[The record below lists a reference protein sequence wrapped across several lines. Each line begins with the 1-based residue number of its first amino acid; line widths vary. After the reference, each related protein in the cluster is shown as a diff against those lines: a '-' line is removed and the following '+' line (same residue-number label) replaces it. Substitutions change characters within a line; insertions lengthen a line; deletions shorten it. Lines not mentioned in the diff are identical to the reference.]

1 MPAAII
7 GGVIAGA
14 GAVGSAVIGS
24 KAASSASKSAQ
35 QSADQATALQR
46 ESRDMNMQTL
56 APWQQSGL
64 AANNQINAL
73 LGLGGG
79 QPAQMGQMAG
89 MGGMGGGD
97 PYAAYVRG
105 NPDLMA
111 EFGRVGGQFGGDMGA
126 YGQFHYGQYG
136 QGEGRQ
142 LPNQGQMGPTGGVS
156 SQDAARSAFDQ
167 FRNSTGYQ
175 FRLGQGMDAIN
186 SGYAG
191 RGTIKS
197 GAAMKGINDYGQ
209 GMASAE
215 FGNYMGYLGN
225 QANAGLSAANAQV
238 GVSTSAA
245 NNMGNIAMQNGSNQ
259 ANASLL
265 RAQNTGQMFNTLGQ
279 IGGNLA
285 GTMGG
290 VSAQNSLYRPV
301 YGNDAQI
308 TVTRGY

>member
-1 MPAAII
+1 MGLVAAAGIAAAGTI
-7 GGVIAGA
+7 GGGLIA
-14 GAVGSAVIGS
+14 SSGS
-24 KAASSASKSAQ
+24 KSAAKSAQ

-46 ESRDMNMQTL
+46 ESRDLNMQTL

-79 QPAQMGQMAG
+79 GQMAQQQIQQTPY
-89 MGGMGGGD
+89 MGGGYGGGGFSRMMGLGGGFND
-97 PYAAYVRG
+97 YSQIGDGGILG
-105 NPDLMA
+105 NFSNFNGGGYGGG
-111 EFGRVGGQFGGDMGA
+111 FGMGSNRPP
-126 YGQFHYGQYG
+126 QQS
-136 QGEGRQ
+136 
-142 LPNQGQMGPTGGVS
+142 P
-156 SQDAARSAFDQ
+156 QDAARAAFDQ
-167 FRNSTGYQ
+167 FRNSTGYD
-175 FRLGQGMDAIN
+175 FRLKQGMNAVN

-191 RGTIKS
+191 AGTIKS

-215 FGNYMGYLGN
+215 FGNYMGLLQN
-225 QANAGLSAANAQV
+225 QAGAGLSAASAQA
-238 GVSTSAA
+238 GVSTNAA

-265 RAQNTGQMFNTLGQ
+265 RAQNYGQMFNSLGQ

-290 VSAQNSLYRPV
+290 GSSQNSLYRPV
-301 YGNDAQI
+301 YGNDAAI